1 LPLFFLVLFFDFP
14 PRFNVCCSIF
24 FLFANVFLTCRF
36 VNGLNIFS
44 AFEFSGTTLSSLEL
58 STTINFGRFLIVLF
72 FFGMGDGI
80 DISSFAS
87 VAGINSI
94 FLSNFIGDFLGS
106 TSFVSVFDNYNSN
119 KTTRN
124 GFVKNTFTKPFQSM
138 PIVISQVASFK
149 GRDFVLT
156 RTKNINQTSFQC
168 SMQEAEI
175 LDNLHTKERIDWCAF
190 SSGTY
195 RFNGKKFECGIVKNV
210 NHNSKT
216 VSFTKDFFTKQ
227 PNLLT
232 RCSTYNGSDPA
243 NTRIEQ
249 TLSLS
254 FNVRIQE
261 ETSRDAETKHVNEN
275 VSYIAVEEE

>member
-1 LPLFFLVLFFDFP
+1 
-14 PRFNVCCSIF
+14 
-24 FLFANVFLTCRF
+24 
-36 VNGLNIFS
+36 
-44 AFEFSGTTLSSLEL
+44 
-58 STTINFGRFLIVLF
+58 
-72 FFGMGDGI
+72 
-80 DISSFAS
+80 
-87 VAGINSI
+87 
-94 FLSNFIGDFLGS
+94 
-106 TSFVSVFDNYNSN
+106 
-119 KTTRN
+119 
-124 GFVKNTFTKPFQSM
+124 
-138 PIVISQVASFK
+138 
-149 GRDFVLT
+149 
-156 RTKNINQTSFQC
+156 
-168 SMQEAEI
+168 
-175 LDNLHTKERIDWCAF
+175 
-190 SSGTY
+190 
-195 RFNGKKFECGIVKNV
+195 V